1 MRYFLY
7 FLIAGNLL
15 ALVIGTLLLARSQR
29 LAGWVGEGARWLTL
43 RRWLKPLEIPR
54 DVDRTLL
61 AYPRLL
67 GAVLLASGLFILI
80 QGTVFVSHYTA
91 IEGGRLLAQFFRTP
105 QWAPAAWETLWA
117 ALMALIA
124 IGALLATIIGATAL
138 WRGDQLK
145 AWSAT
150 ANRWVS
156 TRQAAKPLTRPH
168 TGIDHALSARP
179 RLWGGVIVVAALYV
193 LAVLIYFARTL

>member
-15 ALVIGTLLLARSQR
+15 ALVIGTLLLTRPQR
-29 LAGWVGEGARWLTL
+29 LAGWVGAGARWLTL

-54 DVDRTLL
+54 DADRTLL

-67 GAVLLASGLFILI
+67 GALLFASGLFILI
-80 QGTVFVSHYTA
+80 QGAVFVSHYTA
-91 IEGGRLLAQFFRTP
+91 VEGGRLLAQFFRP
-105 QWAPAAWETLWA
+105 SPLAPAVWETLWA
-117 ALMALIA
+117 ALMAVIA
-124 IGALLATIIGATAL
+124 IGAVLATVIGATAL
-138 WRGDQLK
+138 LRGDRLK

-179 RLWGGVIVVAALYV
+179 RLWGGAIALAALYV